1 MVYTIDN
8 YTLNVTDFSE
18 TSSPIGVEWYAWEN
32 GQIIIKR
39 YIYGA
44 KRTWRLTCVEK
55 DVAWSNSA
63 ARYLQQKMAAGET
76 VQFSV
81 NEGDRYS
88 LPATTCHI
96 AGLELEIEPVGQQN
110 IRKYVVI
117 LRER

>member
-1 MVYTIDN
+1 MTFTIDSF
-8 YTLNVTDFSE
+8 TLNVVDLTE
-18 TSSPIGVEWYAWEN
+18 TSSPVGAEWHAWEN
-32 GQIIIKR
+32 EQIVLKR
-39 YIYGA
+39 YIYGI
-44 KRTWRLTCVEK
+44 KRTWRLTCIEK

-96 AGLELEIEPVGQQN
+96 AGLELEIEPAGQQN